1 MPYKFTDPQI
11 ASELR
16 EFDNDD
22 VGQVADE
29 VRLCKMLI
37 RRAVEQNHVGLANS
51 LLSTLAK
58 LASTQV
64 DNAVRCG
71 QLLERNELLKMGQ
84 ELSAALV
91 TRLEGVSNYDRL
103 VDGVLDDFARIFSAR
118 KDPLRLTHEE
128 PASTSESR
136 DAAVLPL
143 GKLE

>member
-11 ASELR
+11 TSELR

-22 VGQVADE
+22 VSQVADE
-29 VRLCKMLI
+29 IRICKVLI
-37 RRAVEQNHVGLANS
+37 RRAVEQNHVGLANA

-58 LASTQV
+58 LATTQV
-64 DNAVRCG
+64 ANAVRCG
-71 QLLERNELLKMGQ
+71 QLLEHSELFKLGQ

-91 TRLEGVSNYDRL
+91 RRLAGISNYDHL
-103 VDGVLDDFARIFSAR
+103 VDDLLDDFARIFSTR
-118 KDPLRLTHEE
+118 KQPLQLTHEQ
-128 PASTSESR
+128 PAGTSESR